1 MNHRKKHK
9 KPHSHKKKMTKKEI
23 RTEIKNFILIILGSI
38 VLGFGTGVF
47 LVPFNIIAGGVTGI
61 GIALESFLA
70 PVIPASFHE
79 LLAGFSLNIMDFYVA
94 VLTWIMFF
102 AGLFILG
109 KNFAIKTLLSS
120 IFYPIFFTLARKVAS
135 NDVLD
140 GFFNLKNSPN
150 PDLALLLA
158 AICGGALVGA
168 GCAITFLGGGSTGG
182 VDIIALSI
190 CKFFKRLK
198 SSVVIFIVDASVIV
212 LGVFALKNF
221 TLSLIG
227 VASAMVCAIV
237 IDNLFVGS
245 GKAFKAEIISPHAEK
260 INELVRRRLNRT
272 TTFIDVIGGYSG
284 ERKKMVML
292 TFTIREYSE
301 VLNIINTVDRDAFV
315 TISSAHEINGE
326 GWTFNTKKDR
336 KSRGQLEQEKK
347 QNAGKDNH
355 Q

>member
-1 MNHRKKHK
+1 MNHKKNKPK
-9 KPHSHKKKMTKKEI
+9 KELTKKEI
-23 RTEIKNFILIILGSI
+23 QTEAKNIILIILGSI
-38 VLGFGTGVF
+38 VLGLGTGIF

-61 GIALESFLA
+61 GIAINEWLT
-70 PVIPASFHE
+70 PVIPESIPAFLASFN
-79 LLAGFSLNIMDFYVA
+79 LNMMDVYVSL
-94 VLTWIMFF
+94 LTWLMFF

-120 IFYPIFFTLARKVAS
+120 IFYPVFFTLSSKLIS
-135 NDVLD
+135 PDVMG
-140 GFFNLKNSPN
+140 GFFNLKNSTN

-198 SSVVIFIVDASVIV
+198 SSVVIFAVDASVV
-212 LGVFALKNF
+212 VMGMFALHNF

-227 VASAMVCAIV
+227 IASAMVCAIV

-245 GKAFKAEIISPHAEK
+245 SKAFKAEIICNDPDA
-260 INELVRRRLNRT
+260 INEEVRRRLNRT
-272 TTFIDVIGGYSG
+272 TTFINAIGGYSG
-284 ERKKMVML
+284 DPKKMVML

-301 VLNIINTVDRDAFV
+301 VLNIINTIDRDAFV
-315 TISSAHEINGE
+315 TISNAHEINGE

-347 QNAGKDNH
+347 QNNN